1 MPDPIWIHFIQLG
14 HVVGFKQ
21 KRRECKYCESQI
33 NDALRAAH
41 THFRNCDLV
50 TSEQKKNYFGD
61 SYEDENDCNI
71 SINIPDTSSPVVST
85 SASALVASTGTS
97 TLIASTSSMSNKK

>member
-1 MPDPIWIHFIQLG
+1 MPDPVWIHFIQLE

-33 NDALRAAH
+33 NNSLRAAR

-61 SYEDENDCNI
+61 LYEENNSNI
-71 SINIPDTSSPVVST
+71 SINISDTSSPVVST
-85 SASALVASTGTS
+85 SASALVAPTNTS
-97 TLIASTSSMSNKK
+97 LVISTSSTSNKK